1 MRKTDGNMFKISVVE
16 NDGQQK
22 LVLEGA
28 LVHPWTAEVEKA
40 WRGAASGASDH
51 KPIIDLQNVT
61 VISREGEETLHKL
74 MSQGA
79 RFRCVDVFTKD
90 VLKRLSK
97 KLRCNA

>member
-1 MRKTDGNMFKISVVE
+1 MFKISVVE

-22 LVLEGA
+22 LVLEGT
-28 LVHPWTAEVEKA
+28 LVYPWTAEVEKA
-40 WRGAASGASDH
+40 WRGATSGASDR

-61 VISREGEETLHKL
+61 AINRDGEETLYKL

-90 VLKRLSK
+90 VLKRVARK
-97 KLRCNA
+97 IRCSA

>member
-1 MRKTDGNMFKISVVE
+1 MFKISVVE

-22 LVLEGA
+22 LVLEGT

-40 WRGAASGASDH
+40 WLSVTSSASDR

-61 VISREGEETLHKL
+61 AINRDGEETLYKL

-90 VLKRLSK
+90 VLKRVARK
-97 KLRCNA
+97 IRCSA